1 LPYRTII
8 DSDSDDVSTS
18 EAQLNAAQLNAA
30 KVLSRLAEERSE
42 AGQQAS
48 DRDQDAS
55 EADQLASDDDEVA
68 AQRDQATTDRGRRA
82 CDSDDDADRSY
93 EISAQQRAASSITR
107 RRGAATRV
115 ATATARAAAVV
126 PDGEDAPDTRDVPA
140 DDIIWLRR
148 IRRALTEDRYVLYAQ
163 PIIALDS
170 RAVVHCELLIRMIGE
185 DGTLVP
191 PGDFLPTAERCGVV
205 SELDR
210 WVLGRAMDLAA
221 QGYPVQVNISG
232 TTLADPDIAAF
243 VERELVRAGAKS
255 TLVGFEITETALI
268 SNEALAAAFVQ
279 RVRALGCQ
287 VALDDFGTGF
297 AGLAHLRRFPVDCLK
312 IDREFVADL
321 LVNHASE
328 LLVLAIVHLAAGFGL
343 ATVAEGVEDEATGV
357 RLHELGVSHGQGYWF
372 ACPAPAVEVLRDV
385 AALATS

>member
-1 LPYRTII
+1 
-8 DSDSDDVSTS
+8 
-18 EAQLNAAQLNAA
+18 
-30 KVLSRLAEERSE
+30 
-42 AGQQAS
+42 
-48 DRDQDAS
+48 
-55 EADQLASDDDEVA
+55 
-68 AQRDQATTDRGRRA
+68 
-82 CDSDDDADRSY
+82 
-93 EISAQQRAASSITR
+93 
-107 RRGAATRV
+107 
-115 ATATARAAAVV
+115 
-126 PDGEDAPDTRDVPA
+126 
-140 DDIIWLRR
+140 
-148 IRRALTEDRYVLYAQ
+148 
-163 PIIALDS
+163 
-170 RAVVHCELLIRMIGE
+170 MIGE

-210 WVLGRAMDLAA
+210 WNLGRAMDFAA

-343 ATVAEGVEDEATGV
+343 ATVAEGVEDEATCA
-357 RLHELGVSHGQGYWF
+357 RLHEFGVSHGQGYWF